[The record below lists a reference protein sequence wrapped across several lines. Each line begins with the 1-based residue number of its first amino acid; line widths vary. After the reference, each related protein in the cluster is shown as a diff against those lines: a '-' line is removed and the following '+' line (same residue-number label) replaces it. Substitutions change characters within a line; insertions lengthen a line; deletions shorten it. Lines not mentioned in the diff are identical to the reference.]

1 MAILNAKYNTGSA
14 ISGTTQAKNL
24 ALATGDPVYSEDGWF
39 SGVQDTGYYVIAADT
54 TSLSLAGRSAGAGA
68 SVIQADQPTFWRTA
82 DQTEVEVLKVIN
94 RLPGAPQIFTTTAE
108 AFSWI
113 SSSSSYVLIPLSA
126 GDAIRTAIGASYY
139 SAYDAASVGNFIEVN
154 STAYNNV
161 IAQVSGATSY
171 GTTEAQMAA
180 GSGAAWGN
188 FMVSNPSQTPVPIS
202 NYVIA
207 WSSIPGNGG
216 TQIMYTSSS
225 LSSNTYNIVG
235 NSISVSS
242 GSSIRRYFVRKAP
255 NVATTGSPY
264 FATYS
269 STGSV
274 TKGPI
279 VVNQVYKAAGGN
291 TVTTPFSIWT
301 GSVAAPAFQYIV
313 TSTKSW

>member
-14 ISGTTQAKNL
+14 ISGTTQSKNL
-24 ALATGDPVYSEDGWF
+24 ALATGNPVYSEDGWVA
-39 SGVQDTGYYVIAADT
+39 GVQDTGYYVIAADT

-94 RLPGAPQIFTTTAE
+94 RLPGVPQIFTTTAS
-108 AFSWI
+108 AFAWI

-139 SAYDAASVGNFIEVN
+139 SAYDAASTGNWIEVN

-161 IAQVSGATSY
+161 IGQVSGTATY
-171 GTTEAQMAA
+171 GTTDSEMNG
-180 GSGAAWGN
+180 GSGTSWGN
-188 FMVSNPSQTPVPIS
+188 FMVVNPTQTAVPIS

-207 WSSIPGNGG
+207 WSSIPSNGG

-242 GSSIRRYFVRKAP
+242 GSNIRRYFVRKAP
-255 NVATTGSPY
+255 NVTTTGSPY

-269 STGSV
+269 ASGSV
-274 TKGPI
+274 TKGAA
-279 VVNQVYKAAGGN
+279 VSNSFYKAAGGS
-291 TVTTPFSIWT
+291 TVSPPLNSWA
-301 GSVAAPAFQYIV
+301 GPSSAPAFQYIV